1 MSTDTAKRINISLPS
16 ATVEKIDALT
26 NPGDRSRFIDQA
38 VHFYVNAVGRKQ
50 LRAALKEGAV
60 RNSTRDTAIAAEWF
74 NVDESIWLENNK

>member
-38 VHFYVNAVGRKQ
+38 VHYYVAAVGRKQ

-60 RNSTRDTAIAAEWF
+60 RNSTRDTDIAAEWF
-74 NVDESIWLENNK
+74 NVDESIWQENHK